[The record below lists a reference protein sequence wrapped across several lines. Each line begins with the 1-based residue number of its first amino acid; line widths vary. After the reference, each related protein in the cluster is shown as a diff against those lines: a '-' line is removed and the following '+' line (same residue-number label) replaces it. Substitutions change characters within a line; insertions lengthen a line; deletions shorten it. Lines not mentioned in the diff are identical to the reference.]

1 MSAAAAA
8 QGTLVIVGGGL
19 QPETEAVYRA
29 VLDRMPADGTLG
41 VLPTASGV
49 PEESGP
55 LTVQDFEQ
63 YSGPEQKIELIDL
76 RDGEVDKA
84 NDPAWAERIAAC
96 DALWF
101 TGGDQARIV
110 STFRHQPVG
119 DTGLD
124 LEDKPDTLAY
134 AAVKSV
140 FEKGGVVG
148 GTSAGAAMMSDPM
161 ILWGTLHEALLVG
174 VVNDVPDFGVGVG
187 EGMGLLPR
195 YLVDQHFGE
204 RGRLGRL
211 LVAIEGAGRSVGL
224 GIDENTALI
233 VDLKA
238 AETRTN
244 REPSLEV
251 AGTGSVWAVGLSPDL
266 VDVPEKLASAF
277 RVLQLTPGQYSH
289 LKAAEVEGAQQVSR
303 RLLLVLLAGA
313 HGLMPASCLLT
324 SSGSGKNTRTDPCGC
339 WSRTLR
345 LQRQQTT
352 PERPWPRHAPSRRA
366 GRRPAM
372 PAQPAASTR
381 GPSAFGAEFADGPR
395 I

>member
-1 MSAAAAA
+1 MIRTLLTLSLSLFLPIAAAA

-63 YSGPEQKIELIDL
+63 YSGSEQKIELIDL
-76 RDGEVDKA
+76 RDGEVGKA

-101 TGGDQARIV
+101 TGGDQSRIV
-110 STFRHQPVG
+110 STLRHQPVG

-148 GTSAGAAMMSDPM
+148 GTSAGAAMMSNPM
-161 ILWGTLHEALLVG
+161 ILWGTSHEALLVG

-187 EGMGLLPR
+187 EGMGLLPSGI
-195 YLVDQHFGE
+195 VDQHFRQ

-211 LVAIEGAGRSVGL
+211 LVAMKLNDTGSAEGM
-224 GIDENTALI
+224 GIDENTGI
-233 VDLKA
+233 VLETA
-238 AETRTN
+238 AGRIAVVGE
-244 REPSLEV
+244 
-251 AGTGSVWAVGLSPDL
+251 GSVWRFSCSGPVDLSAPLRLTAAKMPSGFVMNDVEDL
-266 VDVPEKLASAF
+266 RALAPPT
-277 RVLQLTPGQYSH
+277 R
-289 LKAAEVEGAQQVSR
+289 AEIEELA
-303 RLLLVLLAGA
+303 AGA
-313 HGLMPASCLLT
+313 PRAYEGPPPFDVVLVGEAGLEGPVFELRPNDTTEPA
-324 SSGSGKNTRTDPCGC
+324 
-339 WSRTLR
+339 
-345 LQRQQTT
+345 
-352 PERPWPRHAPSRRA
+352 RA
-366 GRRPAM
+366 ETQKQLEEARAKP
-372 PAQPAASTR
+372 
-381 GPSAFGAEFADGPR
+381 
-395 I
+395 